1 MNGQEV
7 YRFAVSACVRD
18 LRAVCEKA
26 DVPLEEVDWFL
37 LHQANQRI
45 LNAAQTRLKQ
55 PKEKFPGNIERLG
68 NTSLGLHPAAAGR
81 NAPRR
86 QAPGGAARRAVR
98 LWRGAHPWRGAA
110 AHLMSAPHGGVHIK
124 KPIHTSFARRN
135 FP

>member
-7 YRFAVSACVRD
+7 YRFAVSSCVRD

-26 DVPLEEVDWFL
+26 DVPLEAVDWFL

-68 NTSLGLHPAAAGR
+68 NTSSACIRCCWTKCAATAGSGR
-81 NAPRR
+81 GSSSRCPPLARGSPMARR
-86 QAPGGAARRAVR
+86 CCASDVGAARRR
-98 LWRGAHPWRGAA
+98 SH
-110 AHLMSAPHGGVHIK
+110 K
-124 KPIHTSFARRN
+124 KSIHTSFARRN